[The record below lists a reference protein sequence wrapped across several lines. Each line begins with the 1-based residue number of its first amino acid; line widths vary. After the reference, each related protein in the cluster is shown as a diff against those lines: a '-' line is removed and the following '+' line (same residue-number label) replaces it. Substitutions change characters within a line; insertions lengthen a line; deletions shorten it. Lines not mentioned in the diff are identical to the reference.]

1 MNDSRLRDRVDEVL
15 NRAAASS
22 NSIVA
27 DDGSAG
33 EDEAPEMT
41 LLETAQE
48 ANELLETADPADLL
62 AAVGLDTLADG
73 TEPASIPEAIA
84 RGDQETLEDL
94 QRLLHLAKLAGR
106 ADDGTLDATADGLR
120 ETIGDR
126 EESAKP
132 DADTTADADTE
143 ATGGDTADETSDDL
157 GDRLRSSM
165 RSSFEQFG
173 GDVAQLRERLESAS
187 DGTARSDASAADET
201 AIDAGSADEGGTEEA
216 AHKAEATDEEADE
229 GVLGSGLGGDRTRGT
244 SGGASR
250 HSTMPPPPSERAD
263 MRGVTRHSTMPDKHG

>member
-1 MNDSRLRDRVDEVL
+1 MDEVL

-22 NSIVA
+22 HSVVA
-27 DDGSAG
+27 DDDSAG
-33 EDEAPEMT
+33 EDESPKMT
-41 LLETAQE
+41 LLETAEE

-73 TEPASIPEAIA
+73 TEPKSIPEAIA
-84 RGDQETLEDL
+84 RGDQENLEDL
-94 QRLLHLAKLAGR
+94 QRLLHLAKLADR
-106 ADDGTLDATADGLR
+106 ADERDLEATADGLR

-126 EESAKP
+126 EESAR
-132 DADTTADADTE
+132 TDADTE
-143 ATGGDTADETSDDL
+143 ASGGDTAEETSDDL

-173 GDVAQLRERLESAS
+173 DDVAQLRERLDSAS
-187 DGTARSDASAADET
+187 EGPARSDASAADET
-201 AIDAGSADEGGTEEA
+201 AADAGSGDEGGTEEA
-216 AHKAEATDEEADE
+216 ADEAETADEEEDE

-244 SGGASR
+244 SGGPSR

-263 MRGVTRHSTMPDKHG
+263 MHGVTRHSTMPDKHG